1 MTRVHED
8 PARIAAVVELASRD
22 LRGMETHITTEGQV
36 REAVAHAREMS
47 SSAQGLYGL
56 HEVACPSVS
65 HRLPTLNEPT
75 TQLGAEYEREGQSR
89 IDSYSPGGTHSPALS
104 YCCLAPAATYH
115 DDRRAVLAGRPAWEQ
130 QGSHQPR
137 CALCWS
143 LRLQSCRRQA
153 TSAGKAEVAGD
164 MLAVR
169 TGRWRRKAD

>member
-8 PARIAAVVELASRD
+8 PARITAVVKLASRD

-89 IDSYSPGGTHSPALS
+89 IDSYSPGGTLSPALS
-104 YCCLAPAATYH
+104 CCCLAPGQLMLTI
-115 DDRRAVLAGRPAWEQ
+115 AVPCWQDGPHGNS

-153 TSAGKAEVAGD
+153 TSAGKAEVAGN

-169 TGRWRRKAD
+169 MGRWRWGAD